1 MLVSEYSSGTTL
13 SKFNYAKRDRI
24 QAALADTI
32 IVPEANEDSG
42 TMIAIRKAYKENK
55 KSFQVLGNNNQ
66 MIKDTI
72 SLDDN
77 YIKVIDDAVLKN
89 QIIEKEKNKKY
100 VNHTNNEQ
108 MSLF

>member
-1 MLVSEYSSGTTL
+1 
-13 SKFNYAKRDRI
+13 
-24 QAALADTI
+24 
-32 IVPEANEDSG
+32 
-42 TMIAIRKAYKENK
+42 
-55 KSFQVLGNNNQ
+55 

-77 YIKVIDDAVLKN
+77 YIKVIDDAVSKN

-100 VNHTNNEQ
+100 INHTNNEQ

>member
-1 MLVSEYSSGTTL
+1 
-13 SKFNYAKRDRI
+13 
-24 QAALADTI
+24 
-32 IVPEANEDSG
+32 
-42 TMIAIRKAYKENK
+42 MIAIRKAYKENK
-55 KSFQVLGNNNQ
+55 KVFQVLGNNNQ

-77 YIKVIDDAVLKN
+77 YIKVIDDAVSKN

-100 VNHTNNEQ
+100 INHTNNEQ